1 MVFLIVQKMNE
12 SRKKRRIRHFL
23 KKVFKTLT
31 LKYYLKNKM
40 AQNTIE
46 YDNITDIDDIDVTD
60 EYKQLQDDVKTY
72 KRNNT
77 RLQEKNTELK
87 EKMNN
92 FEFYKKLFYF
102 FAILFIISIFLFVFQ
117 YQYLNNYYRGEILKN
132 IEGERELQNKNLDTV
147 IGLINSLRRPPVLQ
161 F

>member
-1 MVFLIVQKMNE
+1 
-12 SRKKRRIRHFL
+12 
-23 KKVFKTLT
+23 
-31 LKYYLKNKM
+31 M

-46 YDNITDIDDIDVTD
+46 YDNITDIDDIDVTV

-72 KRNNT
+72 KQNNT
-77 RLQEKNTELK
+77 QLQEKNIELK

-147 IGLINSLRRPPVLQ
+147 IELINSLRRPPVLQ